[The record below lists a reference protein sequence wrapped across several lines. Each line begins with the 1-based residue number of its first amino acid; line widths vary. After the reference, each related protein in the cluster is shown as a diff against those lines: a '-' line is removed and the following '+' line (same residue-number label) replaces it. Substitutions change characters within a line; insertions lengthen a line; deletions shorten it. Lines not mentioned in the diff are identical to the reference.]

1 VFVST
6 EDVRC
11 KAPSCWLTTK
21 GNKITKRAELTFFLS
36 KENQERANKG
46 KAPHQSHHAAL
57 LLVIARQEVACAS
70 AGAL

>member
-1 VFVST
+1 MFVGT
-6 EDVRC
+6 EDDRC
-11 KAPSCWLTTK
+11 SPLSCWPTTK

-36 KENQERANKG
+36 KENQERANTE